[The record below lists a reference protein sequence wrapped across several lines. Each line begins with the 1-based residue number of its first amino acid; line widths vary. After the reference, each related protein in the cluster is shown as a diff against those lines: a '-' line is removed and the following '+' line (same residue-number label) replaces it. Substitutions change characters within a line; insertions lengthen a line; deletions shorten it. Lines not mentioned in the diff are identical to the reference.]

1 MKPLPADRERGALAS
16 IQRFFRD
23 ELDTEVGDLRAA
35 LVLDFFQR
43 ELAPVFYNQGV
54 TAAREFLEDRL
65 LDLEPTCHATPG
77 VRPTA
82 K

>member
-1 MKPLPADRERGALAS
+1 MKPLPKDRERGALAS

-43 ELAPVFYNQGV
+43 DLAPIFYNQGV
-54 TAAREFLEDRL
+54 TAAREFVEDRL
-65 LDLEPTCHATPG
+65 LDLEPTCQVSPKG
-77 VRPTA
+77 
-82 K
+82 